1 MSDPPSISSHAAL
14 CPSPQSLALALAS
27 VAFATLPTIAGFF
40 PLWLA
45 VSLHEGATVLVALN
59 SLRLLVDDDEEAGGA
74 VEGGGGSGGEGEG
87 HRWNRGGGGL
97 LRTAST
103 LMETLKD
110 VFGAGQDLGHHGCG
124 EHHDHDHDHQ
134 HHHHGHDEH
143 GPDPDPQR
151 PHSHDEHGPDP
162 DEHAGHAPAA
172 AGHSHAPA
180 AAGHSCSCK
189 HDDHHHHHH

>member
-74 VEGGGGSGGEGEG
+74 VDGSG
-87 HRWNRGGGGL
+87 GGGGL

-124 EHHDHDHDHQ
+124 EHQDHDHQ
-134 HHHHGHDEH
+134 HHHLGHDEH
-143 GPDPDPQR
+143 GPDPDGQ
-151 PHSHDEHGPDP
+151 
-162 DEHAGHAPAA
+162 AGHAPAA